1 MLITMKTIINAAINK
16 SQDLSRIKTTINMIK
31 IVAATFLQPV
41 LPRRQSISQ
50 NTQSTGQKKE
60 LDLIG

>member
-1 MLITMKTIINAAINK
+1 MKTIMTAAIHI
-16 SQDLSRIKTTINMIK
+16 SQDLSRIKSTINTIK
-31 IVAATFLQPV
+31 IVVGTFLQPV
-41 LPRRQSISQ
+41 LPQPQSISQ